1 LHLLRVACSYE
12 EVTDLKQLAQ
22 GVLDFWL
29 SGKADAFDTKGMGLK
44 VGPDQTGAR

>member
-1 LHLLRVACSYE
+1 LRVACRYE

-22 GVLDFWL
+22 GVLDLWL
-29 SGKADAFDTKGMGLK
+29 SGKVDAFTAKDTELK

>member
-1 LHLLRVACSYE
+1 MRVACSYE

-22 GVLDFWL
+22 GVLDLWL
-29 SGKADAFDTKGMGLK
+29 SGKVDAFDARKVELK